1 MARVVIKKGALRV
14 LRRMDRK
21 AAERIS
27 AALKRLEDDPDRR
40 DLDIRALKAQ
50 HGFRLRV
57 GTWRVLLER
66 DGDTIIVH
74 AIRPRGRAYRR

>member
-57 GTWRVLLER
+57 GTWRVLFDR
-66 DGDTIIVH
+66 RGDTVTVH
-74 AIRPRGRAYRR
+74 AIRPRERAYRR

>member
-1 MARVVIKKGALRV
+1 MAHVVIKKAALRV

-27 AALKRLEDDPDRR
+27 VALKRLEDDPDRR

-57 GTWRVLLER
+57 GTWRVLYER
-66 DGDTIIVH
+66 RGEMVTVH

>member
-27 AALKRLEDDPDRR
+27 AALKKLEDDPDRR
-40 DLDIRALKAQ
+40 DLDIRPLEAQ

-57 GTWRVLLER
+57 GAWRVLFER
-66 DGDTIIVH
+66 RGDTITVH
-74 AIRPRGRAYRR
+74 TIRPRGRAYRR

>member
-1 MARVVIKKGALRV
+1 MARVVIKKGALRI

-27 AALKRLEDDPDRR
+27 AALKKLGDDPDRR
-40 DLDIRALKAQ
+40 DLDIRPLKAQ

-57 GTWRVLLER
+57 GAWRVLFER
-66 DGDTIIVH
+66 RGDAVTVH

>member
-21 AAERIS
+21 AAERIN
-27 AALKRLEDDPDRR
+27 AALTKLGDDPDRR

-57 GTWRVLLER
+57 GTWRVLFER
-66 DGDTIIVH
+66 RGELVTVH

>member
-27 AALKRLEDDPDRR
+27 AALKKLEDDPDRR
-40 DLDIRALKAQ
+40 ALDIRALKAQ
-50 HGFRLRV
+50 GGFRLRV
-57 GTWRVLLER
+57 GIWRVLFER
-66 DGDTIIVH
+66 RGDTVTVH

>member
-1 MARVVIKKGALRV
+1 MARVVIRRGALRV

-21 AAERIS
+21 AAEPIN
-27 AALKRLEDDPDRR
+27 AALKKLGDDPDRR

-50 HGFRLRV
+50 HGLRLRV
-57 GTWRVLLER
+57 GAWRVLFER
-66 DGDTIIVH
+66 RGEMVTVH

>member
-1 MARVVIKKGALRV
+1 MARVVIKKGALRA

-21 AAERIS
+21 AAERIN
-27 AALKRLEDDPDRR
+27 AALKKLGDDSDRR
-40 DLDIRALKAQ
+40 DLDIWALKAQ

-57 GTWRVLLER
+57 GAWRVLFER
-66 DGDTIIVH
+66 GGDTITVH

>member
-1 MARVVIKKGALRV
+1 MARVVIKKAALRV

-27 AALKRLEDDPDRR
+27 VALKRLEDDPDRR
-40 DLDIRALKAQ
+40 DLDIRALKVQ

-57 GTWRVLLER
+57 ATWRVLFER
-66 DGDTIIVH
+66 RGDRVTVH

>member
-21 AAERIS
+21 AAERIN
-27 AALKRLEDDPDRR
+27 AALKKLGDDPDRR

-50 HGFRLRV
+50 YGFRLRV
-57 GTWRVLLER
+57 GTWRVLFER
-66 DGDTIIVH
+66 RGELVTVH

>member
-1 MARVVIKKGALRV
+1 MARVVIKKGAIRV

-27 AALKRLEDDPDRR
+27 AALKKLEDDPDRR
-40 DLDIRALKAQ
+40 DLDIRTLKAQ

-57 GTWRVLLER
+57 GT
-66 DGDTIIVH
+66 
-74 AIRPRGRAYRR
+74 

>member
-1 MARVVIKKGALRV
+1 MARVVIKKGAIRA
-14 LRRMDRK
+14 LRRMDHK

-27 AALKRLEDDPDRR
+27 AALKKLEDDPERR

-50 HGFRLRV
+50 SGFRLRV
-57 GTWRVLLER
+57 GTWRVLFER
-66 DGDTIIVH
+66 GGDTITVH

>member
-1 MARVVIKKGALRV
+1 MARVVIKKGAVRV

-27 AALKRLEDDPDRR
+27 AALKKLEDDPNRR

-57 GTWRVLLER
+57 GAWRVLFER
-66 DGDTIIVH
+66 RGEMVTVH